1 MNCELFIKIRHPN
14 FIENE
19 LWTFIKLHPFCIEVD
34 DSEFIQFSSTS
45 RSGSMGFVN
54 ERGATVDDATGSRRC
69 TRTGKPVDILKSIVF
84 AGVVVAAALLRN
96 CAFSDDQI

>member
-1 MNCELFIKIRHPN
+1 MIL
-14 FIENE
+14 
-19 LWTFIKLHPFCIEVD
+19 
-34 DSEFIQFSSTS
+34 SSSSFHLSS

-84 AGVVVAAALLRN
+84 AGVVVAAAPAAQLRVFRRPN
-96 CAFSDDQI
+96 LTIRAGS